1 MYDSVRR
8 MRGGSLILK
17 CRRAERDNKLVSS
30 GWKVEIVECGDL
42 VQDDDDVTPQDEA
55 ERRWNRYIEL
65 ADSVTGDEGST
76 GVAAIVASLR
86 AEEDY
91 GAYQSAHSALQRFPG
106 EDLGKGVARAAS
118 DMLAIPKDN
127 SGHVLM
133 ILTRSGPVAVN
144 AFNEEFGTTDSG
156 LRNGMRQLV
165 EFHESE
171 EWLSGIEDRNLL
183 LVPRV

>member
-1 MYDSVRR
+1 MVAD
-8 MRGGSLILK
+8 
-17 CRRAERDNKLVSS
+17 
-30 GWKVEIVECGDL
+30 WKIEIVECGDL

-55 ERRWNRYIEL
+55 ERRWNRYVEL
-65 ADSVTGDEGST
+65 ADSVIGNEGSA
-76 GVAAIVASLR
+76 GVAAIVASFR

-91 GAYQSAHSALQRFPG
+91 GAYQSAHAALRRFPA
-106 EDLGKGVARAAS
+106 EDLGKGVAQAAS

-127 SGHVLM
+127 SGNVLM
-133 ILTRSGPVAVN
+133 ILTRSDPIAVN
-144 AFNEEFGTTDSG
+144 SFNEELGVTDSG

-171 EWLSGIEDRNLL
+171 EWLSGVESRNLF